1 MSAVVQARCTHSTR
15 CGIFSSNI
23 SETLQRWRRQ
33 IASRTTLAE
42 RRGIRPFALIGCR
55 IAGTESGTLVPL
67 ERLSFVVMF
76 DDRNDD
82 DRLSTRLLGFRAR
95 WVSDRL
101 QIGGPEGS
109 LFDKDVRLAPGTG
122 SGSRLDPHDAEL
134 CELALGWE
142 QHLERLNR
150 HPHFPRRNILRWPAW
165 WCVVGTI
172 PSGLPTKSL
181 GRQQLV
187 PLETAVARGLS
198 ITGVFADVAG
208 LPKRQVLAGADPRR
222 LLSGGQG
229 VVAFDLV
236 RTRFRRAE

>member
-15 CGIFSSNI
+15 CGISNSHI
-23 SETLQRWRRQ
+23 SQTLQRWRRQ
-33 IASRTTLAE
+33 IASRTALAE
-42 RRGIRPFALIGCR
+42 RRGIRPFALVGCR
-55 IAGTESGTLVPL
+55 VLGTESGTLVPL
-67 ERLSFVVMF
+67 ERLSFLVMF

-82 DRLSTRLLGFRAR
+82 HLSTRLLGFRAR
-95 WVSDRL
+95 LVSGRL

-165 WCVVGTI
+165 WCVVGAL
-172 PSGLPTKSL
+172 PSELPTKSF
-181 GRQQLV
+181 GPHQLV
-187 PLETAVARGLS
+187 PLEAAVARGLS
-198 ITGVFADVAG
+198 IAGVFADVAG
-208 LPKRQVLAGADPRR
+208 LPKRQVLAGADPQR

-236 RTRFRRAE
+236 RTRFRRTE

>member
-1 MSAVVQARCTHSTR
+1 MSAVVHARCTHSPR
-15 CGIFSSNI
+15 SGISDSHL
-23 SETLQRWRRQ
+23 SQTLQRWRRQ
-33 IASRTTLAE
+33 IASRTALAE
-42 RRGIRPFALIGCR
+42 RRGIRPFALVGCR
-55 IAGTESGTLVPL
+55 IARTDYGTLVPL
-67 ERLSFVVMF
+67 ERLSFLAMF
-76 DDRNDD
+76 DDRHDD

-95 WVSDRL
+95 LVSGRL

-165 WCVVGTI
+165 WCSTGTI
-172 PSGLPTKSL
+172 PSDLPAKSY
-181 GRQQLV
+181 GGQHLV
-187 PLETAVARGLS
+187 PLEAAVARGLS
-198 ITGVFADVAG
+198 IAGVFADVAG
-208 LPKRQVLAGADPRR
+208 LPKRQVLTGADPHR

-229 VVAFDLV
+229 AVAFDLV

>member
-15 CGIFSSNI
+15 CGTSDSHI
-23 SETLQRWRRQ
+23 SQTLQRWRRQ
-33 IASRTTLAE
+33 IASRTALAE

-55 IAGTESGTLVPL
+55 IAGSDHGALIPL
-67 ERLSFVVMF
+67 ERLSFLVMF
-76 DDRNDD
+76 DDRNHD

-95 WVSDRL
+95 LVSDRL
-101 QIGGPEGS
+101 QIGGPALS

-172 PSGLPTKSL
+172 PSDLPTKNC
-181 GRQQLV
+181 GEQQLV

-198 ITGVFADVAG
+198 IAGVFADVAG
-208 LPKRQVLAGADPRR
+208 LPKRQVLTGADPQR
-222 LLSGGQG
+222 LLEGGQG
-229 VVAFDLV
+229 AVSFDLV
-236 RTRFRRAE
+236 RTRFRRVE